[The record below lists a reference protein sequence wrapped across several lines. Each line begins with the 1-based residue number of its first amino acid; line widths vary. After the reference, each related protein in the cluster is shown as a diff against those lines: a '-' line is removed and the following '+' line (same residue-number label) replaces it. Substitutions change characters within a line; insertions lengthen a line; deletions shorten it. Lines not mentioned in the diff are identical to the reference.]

1 MINSTVKTATPLY
14 DFSIRFRHELK
25 QRELHGNV
33 ERLKAHQNKINEYHT
48 WKADNFYTKRKE
60 FEEDVINKNIESVQR
75 YEILHRNKAHEN
87 YLYQF
92 YLGTNVDCY
101 I

>member
-25 QRELHGNV
+25 QRELDGNV
-33 ERLKAHQNKINEYHT
+33 ERLKAHQNKINEYYS
-48 WKADNFYTKRKE
+48 WKADNFFSKREE
-60 FEEDVINKNIESVQR
+60 FEKNVINKNIEEVQR
-75 YEILHRNKAHEN
+75 YEILYRNKAYEN
-87 YLYQF
+87 YLYQ
-92 YLGTNVDCY
+92 YYVGTNLDCY